1 MSALLKAGDRHAQS
15 LVSRFVA
22 DQQSARQAV
31 TSDSD
36 AIADKSSGKDLAP
49 APVEPSGAMMEAAD
63 FERNERDELRRQL
76 EATRAQLADLQSEA
90 DKTREAAYAR
100 GITEGKAQ
108 AQSLEQERVDLLA
121 DAIQQSH
128 KTLEAYLVRLE
139 PMAFGIARAGLEK
152 IIGKDSDRAAL
163 LPALVRHHL
172 GQLAA
177 DMVVQLRVSRTDFPT
192 DDVLAP
198 LAATTGGLAV
208 VADPQLQPGQCLFD
222 LTLGRY
228 DASIDLQWAHLQQL
242 FDDLARREPGA

>member
-36 AIADKSSGKDLAP
+36 ADSVSGSDLAP
-49 APVEPSGAMMEAAD
+49 TPAEPNGATIEAAD

-76 EATRAQLADLQSEA
+76 EAARTQLADLHAEA
-90 DKTREAAYAR
+90 DKVREAAYAQ

-108 AQSLEQERVDLLA
+108 AQSLEQKRVDLLA

-128 KTLEAYLVRLE
+128 KALEAYLVRLE

-192 DDVLAP
+192 DDTLAP
-198 LAATTGGLAV
+198 LAVTTGGLTV

-228 DASIDLQWAHLQQL
+228 DASTDLQWTHLQQL